1 MAKLDFDKLEDAIEY
16 IKENEKKIDDYDNLN
31 TTFENYKT
39 KTDDKILKLE
49 KSEKDLQSAN
59 MTLYLQTCQG
69 TNEDKKSLEDKE
81 DKEDKEM
88 SFNEML
94 DKL

>member
-1 MAKLDFDKLEDAIEY
+1 MAKLDFDKLEDAINY
-16 IKENEKKIDDYDNLN
+16 IKENEKRIDDYDNLN

-39 KTDDKILKLE
+39 NTDSKISKLE

-59 MTLYLQTCQG
+59 MALYLQTCQS
-69 TNEDKKSLEDKE
+69 TNEGEEHKE

-88 SFNEML
+88 TFNEML
-94 DKL
+94 NKL